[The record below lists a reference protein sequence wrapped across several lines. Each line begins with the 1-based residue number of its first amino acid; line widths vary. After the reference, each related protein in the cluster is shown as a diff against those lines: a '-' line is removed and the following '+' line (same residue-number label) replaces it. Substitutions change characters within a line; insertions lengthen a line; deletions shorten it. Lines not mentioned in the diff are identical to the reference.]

1 MSYEVLAQRWRPQSF
16 SDVVGQEH
24 VTTTLKNQILSERIG
39 HAYLFWGPRG
49 TGKTTVARI
58 LAKAVNCPNRSQET
72 QFDTSET
79 AEPCNDCVFCEEISH
94 GRALDVLEMD
104 AASNRGVDT
113 IRDLRENV
121 KLSPAT
127 CTYKIYIIDEAH
139 MLSTEAFNA
148 LLKTLEEPPPHV
160 LFIMA
165 TTEHAKIPK
174 TISSRCQDFD
184 FRHLE
189 NEKVIERLQLI
200 AETEEISTDPD
211 VLTLITRQSEGCL
224 RDAEN
229 LLERLVSSAGKELTV
244 DAVEQIIGLGSSSL
258 LRKLTTAIIGRDLAK
273 SLKTLN
279 NLAKHGTDLS
289 QCLDQLV
296 AYFRDLRLLA
306 IDDGL
311 SEMVQSP
318 QSDLPELKEKAERM
332 SVNRLSRIIKILM
345 QTDRDIKTYG
355 YPQLQ
360 LEAAFIQ
367 MNSLE
372 EGIPLQEIVDKLSEL
387 EQKLDTAGFSA
398 RRDEVTSKKSAEIPE
413 QSAENTEA
421 KTPASKNPGPSDFQ
435 LPDRQTPSTQA
446 SIPKSQDPA
455 PSTQPDSG
463 DSLTSITDEAHPTTP
478 DSADSPVSLTSP
490 PAETAA
496 RDLADLPLFWEDIKS
511 KLPMGRIRNG
521 LLDKSVPT
529 VNGTNTVSIA
539 CSASFLPTVRDED
552 EKIIADAL
560 SQEVGITVNIELV
573 ALDTATEPT
582 VDQDGTE
589 KQERKTAYI
598 RRIEAQDDPQLKTAL
613 NLFEATVL
621 ETQ

>member
-1 MSYEVLAQRWRPQSF
+1 MSYEVLAQRWRPQNF

-24 VTTTLKNQILSERIG
+24 VTTTLKNQILSERVG

-72 QFDTSET
+72 EFDTSQT
-79 AEPCNDCVFCEEISH
+79 AEPCNQCVFCEEISQ
-94 GRALDVLEMD
+94 GRALDVFEMD
-104 AASNRGVDT
+104 AASNRGIDT

-148 LLKTLEEPPPHV
+148 LLKTLEEPPSHV
-160 LFIMA
+160 IFIMA

-189 NEKVIERLQLI
+189 NEKIIERLQLI
-200 AETEEISTDPD
+200 SETEEVSADLD

-229 LLERLVSSAGKELTV
+229 LLERLISSAGKELTV
-244 DAVEQIIGLGSSSL
+244 AAVEQTIGLGSSSL
-258 LRKLTTAIIGRDLAK
+258 LRELTAAIIGRDLAK

-279 NLAKHGTDLS
+279 NLAKQGTDLS

-296 AYFRDLRLLA
+296 GYFRDLRLLA

-311 SEMVQSP
+311 SELIQSP
-318 QSDLPELKEKAERM
+318 KSDVSELKEKSEQV

-387 EQKLDTAGFSA
+387 EDKLDTAGISA
-398 RRDEVTSKKSAEIPE
+398 PQRQQIPLLD
-413 QSAENTEA
+413 S
-421 KTPASKNPGPSDFQ
+421 Q
-435 LPDRQTPSTQA
+435 LPDEQNASAQA
-446 SIPKSQDPA
+446 SVPRSRESLLSSRSDLADNIASTTREAKSA
-455 PSTQPDSG
+455 T
-463 DSLTSITDEAHPTTP
+463 
-478 DSADSPVSLTSP
+478 PVSPAASDARTSP
-490 PAETAA
+490 PQTAT
-496 RDLADLPLFWEDIKS
+496 RDLEDLPLFWEDVKS
-511 KLPMGRIRNG
+511 KVPSLKVRIG

-529 VNGTNTVSIA
+529 VNGTDTVTIA
-539 CSASFLPTVRDED
+539 CSRSYLSMVAED
-552 EKIIADAL
+552 ETKMIADAIG
-560 SQEVGITVNIELV
+560 QEVGLRVNIKLV
-573 ALDTATEPT
+573 ALETATESESS
-582 VDQDGTE
+582 QDGTE
-589 KQERKTAYI
+589 KEERKTAYI
-598 RRIEAQDDPQLKTAL
+598 RKIEAQDDPQLKTAL
-613 NLFEATVL
+613 ELFDAEVL

>member
-1 MSYEVLAQRWRPQSF
+1 MSYEVLAQRWRPQNF

-24 VTTTLKNQILSERIG
+24 VTTTLKNQILSERVG

-58 LAKAVNCPNRSQET
+58 LAKAVNCPNRNQDTE
-72 QFDTSET
+72 FDTSQT
-79 AEPCNDCVFCEEISH
+79 AEPCNQCVFCEEISQ

-104 AASNRGVDT
+104 AASNRGIDT

-127 CTYKIYIIDEAH
+127 CTYKIYIIDEVH
-139 MLSTEAFNA
+139 MLTTEGFNA

-160 LFIMA
+160 IFIMA

-189 NEKVIERLQLI
+189 HEKIIERLQLI
-200 AETEEISTDPD
+200 SETEEVSADHD

-244 DAVEQIIGLGSSSL
+244 AAVEQIIGLGSSSL
-258 LRKLTTAIIGRDLAK
+258 LRELTAAIIGRDLAK

-279 NLAKHGTDLS
+279 NLAKQGTDLS

-296 AYFRDLRLLA
+296 TYFRDLRLLA

-311 SEMVQSP
+311 SELIQSP
-318 QSDLPELKEKAERM
+318 KSDLPELKQKSEQV

-355 YPQLQ
+355 YAQLQ

-367 MNSLE
+367 MNSIE

-387 EQKLDTAGFSA
+387 EHKLDTAGISA
-398 RRDEVTSKKSAEIPE
+398 LQRQQIPTSVSQPPDEQNPSAQTSV
-413 QSAENTEA
+413 
-421 KTPASKNPGPSDFQ
+421 
-435 LPDRQTPSTQA
+435 
-446 SIPKSQDPA
+446 PKSQEPLF
-455 PSTQPDSG
+455 SSRPDSENN
-463 DSLTSITDEAHPTTP
+463 STNTTREAKSETP
-478 DSADSPVSLTSP
+478 VSP
-490 PAETAA
+490 PASDAPISPIQTAT
-496 RDLADLPLFWEDIKS
+496 RDLKDLPLFWEDVKS
-511 KLPMGRIRNG
+511 KLPMGRIRNA

-529 VNGTNTVSIA
+529 VNGANTVKIA

-552 EKIIADAL
+552 EKMIAEVI
-560 SQEVGITVNIELV
+560 SQEVGVTVNIELV
-573 ALDTATEPT
+573 ALDTATEST
-582 VDQDGTE
+582 ADQDGTE

-598 RRIEAQDDPQLKTAL
+598 RKIEAQDDPQLKTAL
-613 NLFEATVL
+613 ELFEAEVL

>member
-1 MSYEVLAQRWRPQSF
+1 MSYEVLAQRWRPQNF

-24 VTTTLKNQILSERIG
+24 VTTTLKNQILSERVG

-58 LAKAVNCPNRSQET
+58 LAKAVNCPNRVQDT
-72 QFDTSET
+72 GFDTSKT
-79 AEPCNDCVFCEEISH
+79 AEPCNQCVFCEEISQ
-94 GRALDVLEMD
+94 GRALDVFEMD
-104 AASNRGVDT
+104 AASNRGIDT

-148 LLKTLEEPPPHV
+148 LLKTLEEPPSHV
-160 LFIMA
+160 IFIMA

-189 NEKVIERLQLI
+189 NEKIIERLALI
-200 AETEEISTDPD
+200 AEAEGVSADLD

-244 DAVEQIIGLGSSSL
+244 EAVEQVIGLGSSSL
-258 LRKLTTAIIGRDLAK
+258 LRELTAAMIGRDLAK

-279 NLAKHGTDLS
+279 NLAKQGTDLS

-306 IDDGL
+306 IDDSL
-311 SEMVQSP
+311 SELIQSP
-318 QSDLPELKEKAERM
+318 KSDLPELKQKSEQV

-372 EGIPLQEIVDKLSEL
+372 EGVPLQEIVDKLSEL
-387 EQKLDTAGFSA
+387 EQKFDTAGISA
-398 RRDEVTSKKSAEIPE
+398 RRGEVTSPLLSNSQSPDE
-413 QSAENTEA
+413 QSASPPTSVPKGQEPLLSSRPDLEDNSASRTREA
-421 KTPASKNPGPSDFQ
+421 
-435 LPDRQTPSTQA
+435 R
-446 SIPKSQDPA
+446 
-455 PSTQPDSG
+455 
-463 DSLTSITDEAHPTTP
+463 
-478 DSADSPVSLTSP
+478 SATPVSPTASDPTTSP
-490 PAETAA
+490 PQTAT
-496 RDLADLPLFWEDIKS
+496 RDLADLPLFWEDVKS
-511 KLPMGRIRNG
+511 KVPSMKVRIG

-529 VNGTNTVSIA
+529 VNGTDTVTIA
-539 CSASFLPTVRDED
+539 CSRSYLSMVAED
-552 EKIIADAL
+552 ETKMIADAIR
-560 SQEVGITVNIELV
+560 QEVGLPVNIKLV
-573 ALDTATEPT
+573 ALETATESESSPD
-582 VDQDGTE
+582 VAE
-589 KQERKTAYI
+589 KEERKTPLL
-598 RRIEAQDDPQLKTAL
+598 RKIEAQDDPQLKTAL
-613 NLFEATVL
+613 ELFEAEVL

>member
-1 MSYEVLAQRWRPQSF
+1 MSYEVLAQRWRPQNF

-24 VTTTLKNQILSERIG
+24 VTTTLKNQILSERVG

-58 LAKAVNCPNRSQET
+58 LAKAVNCPNRIQET
-72 QFDTSET
+72 EFDTSKT
-79 AEPCNDCVFCEEISH
+79 AEPCNQCVFCEEISQ
-94 GRALDVLEMD
+94 GRALDVFEMD
-104 AASNRGVDT
+104 AASNRGIDT

-160 LFIMA
+160 IFIMA

-189 NEKVIERLQLI
+189 NEKIIERLALI
-200 AETEEISTDPD
+200 AETEGLSADLD

-244 DAVEQIIGLGSSSL
+244 EAVEQVIGLGSSSL
-258 LRKLTTAIIGRDLAK
+258 LRELTAAMIGRDLAK

-279 NLAKHGTDLS
+279 NLAKQGTDLS

-306 IDDGL
+306 IDDSL
-311 SEMVQSP
+311 SELIQSP
-318 QSDLPELKEKAERM
+318 KSDLPELKQKSEQV

-372 EGIPLQEIVDKLSEL
+372 EGVPLQEIVDKLSEL
-387 EQKLDTAGFSA
+387 EQKFDTAGISA
-398 RRDEVTSKKSAEIPE
+398 RRGEVTSPLLSNSQSPDE
-413 QSAENTEA
+413 QSASPRT
-421 KTPASKNPGPSDFQ
+421 SV
-435 LPDRQTPSTQA
+435 
-446 SIPKSQDPA
+446 PKSQEPLLSSRPDLEDNMASRTREARPA
-455 PSTQPDSG
+455 
-463 DSLTSITDEAHPTTP
+463 TP
-478 DSADSPVSLTSP
+478 VSPVASDPVPSP
-490 PAETAA
+490 TQTAT
-496 RDLADLPLFWEDIKS
+496 RDLADLPLFWEEVKS
-511 KLPMGRIRNG
+511 KVPSMKVRIG

-529 VNGTNTVSIA
+529 VNGTDTVTIA
-539 CSASFLPTVRDED
+539 CSRSYLSMVADDET
-552 EKIIADAL
+552 KMIADAIG
-560 SQEVGITVNIELV
+560 QEVGLPVNIKLV
-573 ALDTATEPT
+573 ALETTTESGSS
-582 VDQDGTE
+582 QDVAE
-589 KQERKTAYI
+589 KEERKTPLI
-598 RRIEAQDDPQLKTAL
+598 RKIEAQDDPQLKTAL
-613 NLFEATVL
+613 DLFDAEVL
-621 ETQ
+621 ETR

>member
-1 MSYEVLAQRWRPQSF
+1 MSYEVLAQKWRPQNF

-49 TGKTTVARI
+49 TGKTTIARI
-58 LAKAVNCPNRSQET
+58 LAKAVNCPNRIQET
-72 QFDTSET
+72 EFDATQT
-79 AEPCNDCVFCEEISH
+79 AEPCNKCQFCADISQ
-94 GRALDVLEMD
+94 GRSLDVFEMD
-104 AASNRGVDT
+104 AASNRGIDT

-160 LFIMA
+160 IFIMA

-189 NEKVIERLQLI
+189 DEKIIERLQLI
-200 AETEEISTDPD
+200 AKAETISADLD
-211 VLTLITRQSEGCL
+211 ALTLITRQSEGCL

-229 LLERLVSSAGKELTV
+229 LLERLISSAGKELTI
-244 DAVEQIIGLGSSSL
+244 DAVEQIIGLSSSSL
-258 LRKLTTAIIGRDLAK
+258 LRELAEALTERNLAK

-279 NLAKHGTDLS
+279 NLTKQGTDLS
-289 QCLDQLV
+289 QCLDQLIH
-296 AYFRDLRLLA
+296 YFRDLRLLA

-311 SEMVQSP
+311 SELIQSP
-318 QSDLPELKEKAERM
+318 QSDVSELKQKAEQM

-345 QTDRDIKTYG
+345 YTDRDIKQYG

-367 MNSLE
+367 LNSLE
-372 EGIPLQEIVDKLSEL
+372 EGIPLQGIIDKLSEL
-387 EQKLDTAGFSA
+387 EQKFDAAGISA
-398 RRDEVTSKKSAEIPE
+398 PSQQQHP
-413 QSAENTEA
+413 
-421 KTPASKNPGPSDFQ
+421 PSDANP
-435 LPDRQTPSTQA
+435 PDRQTSSPQRSSQPQDQLTSFSLDAEEDTPSTQLIGQTA
-446 SIPKSQDPA
+446 TSSPA
-455 PSTQPDSG
+455 ALNPSNPS
-463 DSLTSITDEAHPTTP
+463 S
-478 DSADSPVSLTSP
+478 SPQRS
-490 PAETAA
+490 
-496 RDLADLPLFWEDIKS
+496 RDLANLPAFWEDVKLQ
-511 KLPMGRIRNG
+511 LPMKLKYG
-521 LLDKSVPT
+521 LLEGSIPS
-529 VNGTNTVSIA
+529 VNGTNAVKIA
-539 CSASFLPTVRDED
+539 CSPTNLSIVTDED
-552 EKIIADAL
+552 RKTIADAL
-560 SQEVGITVNIELV
+560 TQIVGTPVKIELA
-573 ALDTATEPT
+573 ALDTVPESAASQDATEK
-582 VDQDGTE
+582 G
-589 KQERKTAYI
+589 ERKTPLM

-613 NLFEATVL
+613 ELFDAKVL

>member
-1 MSYEVLAQRWRPQSF
+1 MSYEVLAQKWRPQSF

-72 QFDTSET
+72 QFDTSKT
-79 AEPCNDCVFCEEISH
+79 AEPCNKCVFCEEISQ

-104 AASNRGVDT
+104 AASNRGIDT

-121 KLSPAT
+121 KLSPAS

-160 LFIMA
+160 IFIMA

-189 NEKVIERLQLI
+189 NEKIIERLQLI
-200 AETEEISTDPD
+200 TETEEISADPD

-258 LRKLTTAIIGRDLAK
+258 LRELTTAMIARDLAK

-279 NLAKHGTDLS
+279 NLAKQGTDLS

-318 QSDLPELKEKAERM
+318 KSDLPELKEKAERM

-372 EGIPLQEIVDKLSEL
+372 EGVPLQEIVDKLSEL
-387 EQKLDTAGFSA
+387 EQKLETAGLSA
-398 RRDEVTSKKSAEIPE
+398 RRDEVTSPL
-413 QSAENTEA
+413 
-421 KTPASKNPGPSDFQ
+421 PSGFQ
-435 LPDRQTPSTQA
+435 AHDRQNTSAQT
-446 SIPKSQDPA
+446 SIPKNQDPA
-455 PSTQPDSG
+455 PLIQSDSPRSDSE
-463 DSLTSITDEAHPTTP
+463 DSLTSITDEPRPTIPVAP
-478 DSADSPVSLTSP
+478 DSSMSLTSP
-490 PAETAA
+490 PGTAT
-496 RDLADLPLFWEDIKS
+496 RDLADLPLFWEDVKS
-511 KLPMGRIRNG
+511 KLPTGRIRNA

-529 VNGTNTVSIA
+529 VNGANTVKIA

-552 EKIIADAL
+552 EKMIAEAL
-560 SQEVGITVNIELV
+560 SQEVGVTVNIELV
-573 ALDTATEPT
+573 ALDTATEST
-582 VDQDGTE
+582 ADQDGTE
-589 KQERKTAYI
+589 KEERKTAYI
-598 RRIEAQDDPQLKTAL
+598 RKIEAQDDPQLKTAL
-613 NLFEATVL
+613 SLFDATVL

>member
-1 MSYEVLAQRWRPQSF
+1 MSYEVLAQKWRPQSF

-72 QFDTSET
+72 QFDTSKT
-79 AEPCNDCVFCEEISH
+79 AEPCNKCVFCDEISQ

-104 AASNRGVDT
+104 AASNRGIDT

-160 LFIMA
+160 IFIMA

-189 NEKVIERLQLI
+189 NEKIIERLQLI
-200 AETEEISTDPD
+200 TETEEILADPD

-244 DAVEQIIGLGSSSL
+244 DAVEQIIGLGSSAL
-258 LRKLTTAIIGRDLAK
+258 LRELTTAMIARDLSK

-279 NLAKHGTDLS
+279 NLAKQGTDLS

-318 QSDLPELKEKAERM
+318 KSDLPELKEKAERM

-387 EQKLDTAGFSA
+387 EQKLDTAGLSA
-398 RRDEVTSKKSAEIPE
+398 RRDEVTSPL
-413 QSAENTEA
+413 
-421 KTPASKNPGPSDFQ
+421 PSGFQ
-435 LPDRQTPSTQA
+435 AHDRQNTSAQT
-446 SIPKSQDPA
+446 SIPKNQDPA
-455 PSTQPDSG
+455 PLIQSDSPRSDSE
-463 DSLTSITDEAHPTTP
+463 DSLTSITDEPSPTIPVAP
-478 DSADSPVSLTSP
+478 DSSMSLTSP
-490 PAETAA
+490 PETAI
-496 RDLADLPLFWEDIKS
+496 RDLADLPLFWEDVKS
-511 KLPMGRIRNG
+511 KLPVGRIRNG

-529 VNGTNTVSIA
+529 VNGANTVKIA

-552 EKIIADAL
+552 EKLIAEVL
-560 SQEVGITVNIELV
+560 SQEVGATVNIELV
-573 ALDTATEPT
+573 ALDTAMESTA
-582 VDQDGTE
+582 DQDGTE

-598 RRIEAQDDPQLKTAL
+598 RKIEAQDDPQLKTAL
-613 NLFEATVL
+613 SLFDATVL